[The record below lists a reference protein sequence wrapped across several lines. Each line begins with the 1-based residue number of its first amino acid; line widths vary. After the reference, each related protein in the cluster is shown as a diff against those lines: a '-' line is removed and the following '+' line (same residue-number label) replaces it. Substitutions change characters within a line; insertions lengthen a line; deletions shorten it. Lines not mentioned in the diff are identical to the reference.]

1 MLVPK
6 PVIPS
11 IPDLVPPPPCPR
23 FTSTLEA
30 SAHAGKPIDA
40 NTSYQLLVLLP
51 LSLPPSSQVDI
62 KSDIKANKQQ
72 ATQAERIP
80 TSRAPK
86 SFPGTRATTAQGCI
100 ASDACLLS
108 FFYSTAQTQ
117 AVRLDAT
124 NNRIERSRKAGSQT
138 DRQLDTP
145 LTATIRID

>member
-11 IPDLVPPPPCPR
+11 IPDLVPPSPLSQVHFDIGGICPR
-23 FTSTLEA
+23 
-30 SAHAGKPIDA
+30 GK
-40 NTSYQLLVLLP
+40 THRREYQLLVLLP

-62 KSDIKANKQQ
+62 KGDIKGNKQQ

-108 FFYSTAQTQ
+108 FFFYSAAQTQ

-124 NNRIERSRKAGSQT
+124 NSRIERSRKAGSQS